1 MAGRADAKEMDVD
14 GEDPASRPTGLAGGA
29 DCGWITGN
37 SSLMLGKSWRPPV
50 KLRTARFPRKVPELG
65 STS

>member
-37 SSLMLGKSWRPPV
+37 PEVILKLALIGLVPPHRG
-50 KLRTARFPRKVPELG
+50 RTSKADFRA
-65 STS
+65 S